1 MERVIQFIFILLCSS
16 RKTLSNDINFCLLN
30 NESHAN
36 NKNMIS
42 VSLFL
47 GLMEMF
53 FYIAVY
59 LFVAS
64 QWIRLSN
71 LILVCCV
78 VQEKALSNGM

>member
-1 MERVIQFIFILLCSS
+1 M
-16 RKTLSNDINFCLLN
+16 
-30 NESHAN
+30 
-36 NKNMIS
+36 
-42 VSLFL
+42 SLFL

-71 LILVCCV
+71 LFLVCCV
-78 VQEKALSNGM
+78 VQEKPFRMVYKLLLIE